1 MQVDHPIKN
10 QIREMIANKVN
21 IWSVSQKEAGKRLGI
36 SQARVSQ
43 IMGGTGMMSIEKL
56 LEVADKAGI
65 RCSVRFES

>member
-10 QIREMIANKVN
+10 QIREMIAKKVN

-65 RCSVRFES
+65 RCSVKFDS